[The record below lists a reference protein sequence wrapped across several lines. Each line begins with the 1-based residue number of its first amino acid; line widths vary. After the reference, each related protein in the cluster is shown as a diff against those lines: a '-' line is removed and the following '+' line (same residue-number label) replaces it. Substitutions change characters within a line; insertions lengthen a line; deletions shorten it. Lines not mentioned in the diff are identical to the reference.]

1 MNLAPILTFL
11 LLLPT
16 LGVRA
21 EEAETTAEEAIASL
35 TDPKKLA
42 TLKGERAVN
51 PRFQKCIWY
60 LSQRTINRDPAV
72 VIDKAMELNKT
83 AGTAYAKA
91 VKRALMEGLYAHN
104 KYGGVGSFE
113 GNQEMKQGKSAT
125 ITKGEYAGQEATA
138 DHYIPRAVCS
148 ELENQIINLRLCPA
162 LVNSRKG
169 DKVEKPSL
177 EFAKL
182 LHRDGLLSQDGFDA
196 VKSAYDKDN
205 PMFNSSSYSITPP
218 NNKYTIQP
226 KGEDEVRADME
237 KDFPLPS
244 SAPAK

>member
-1 MNLAPILTFL
+1 M
-11 LLLPT
+11 
-16 LGVRA
+16 RA

-51 PRFQKCIWY
+51 PRFQKCIYWMKAY
-60 LSQRTINRDPAV
+60 EDAKVGKQVYEMGVYEMLERSIERNGLNTDSGHGRRIVGGLLINFIR
-72 VIDKAMELNKT
+72 
-83 AGTAYAKA
+83 AKDY
-91 VKRALMEGLYAHN
+91 GLYT
-104 KYGGVGSFE
+104 SE
-113 GNQEMKQGKSAT
+113 GMNELRQGKSAT

-226 KGEDEVRADME
+226 KGGDEVRADME
-237 KDFPLPS
+237 KDFPFPS